1 MDKNTYLEKQHLEQ
15 ERLEACLKLM
25 QDTVFGDDPLLLELV
40 EPPLQE
46 KIEPAARKGLAGH
59 TLYIGFMRSEAY
71 FCIYEKDYG

>member
-1 MDKNTYLEKQHLEQ
+1 M
-15 ERLEACLKLM
+15 M